1 MPIVELWKDYGI
13 TSNEFAR
20 RYKLNNNLDSVCY
33 AGRLD
38 PMACGKMIIL
48 TNGDTKNVN
57 TYLDHDK
64 LYNFDLIIGID
75 TKSHDCL
82 SEINKITEI
91 SLKKENLI
99 SKLSTFIKS
108 YTVQKYPI
116 VSNYTIKHNGIKK
129 PLWWF
134 YTNGYLDV
142 ELPSK
147 NVIIFDSKIN
157 NIQNVLLNTLI
168 NKFIDRIKL
177 IDNEKTIVE
186 LKTSA
191 IIKQWKNIANED
203 VDRRQIVV
211 NIELKVSSGF
221 YIRQFCNDFGKYIGG
236 GAIAFDITRLKI
248 I

>member
-1 MPIVELWKDYGI
+1 MPVIELWKDYGI

-38 PMACGKMIIL
+38 PMACGKMILL
-48 TNGDTKNVN
+48 TNKDTKNVN
-57 TYLDHDK
+57 KYLNHNK

-82 SEINKITEI
+82 SEINEI
-91 SLKKENLI
+91 KEIKFKKEELI
-99 SKLSTFIKS
+99 CKLQNFIKS

-134 YTNGYLDV
+134 YTNGYFDV

-147 NVIIFDSKIN
+147 NVSIYDSKIN
-157 NIQNVLLNTLI
+157 NIKAILLNTLI
-168 NKFIDRIKL
+168 YKFIDRIKL

-191 IIKQWKNIANED
+191 IIKQWENNVNNKI
-203 VDRRQIVV
+203 QLIVI
-211 NIELKVSSGF
+211 NMELKVSSGF
-221 YIRQFCNDFGKYIGG
+221 YIRQFCNDFGKFIDC
-236 GAIAFDITRLKI
+236 GAIAFDITRNDLI
-248 I
+248 

>member
-1 MPIVELWKDYGI
+1 MPIIELWKDYGI

-38 PMACGKMIIL
+38 PMACGKMMIL
-48 TNGDTKNVN
+48 TNKDTKNVN
-57 TYLDHDK
+57 KYLDHDK

-91 SLKKENLI
+91 SLKKDLLI

-134 YTNGYLDV
+134 YMNGYFDV
-142 ELPSK
+142 ELPFK
-147 NVIIFDSKIN
+147 NVSIFDSKIN
-157 NIQNVLLNTLI
+157 NIQTISLNILI
-168 NKFIDRIKL
+168 DKFINRIKL
-177 IDNEKTIVE
+177 IDNEKTQNE
-186 LKTSA
+186 LKA
-191 IIKQWKNIANED
+191 PIIIEQWKNIANED

-211 NIELKVSSGF
+211 NMELTVSSGF
-221 YIRQFCNDFGKYIGG
+221 YIRQFCNDFGKYIGC